1 MHYYAITLINAVNGW
16 VSCRMT
22 IYRKFS
28 DRHGIKR
35 VKQSLQSRH
44 SWVDV
49 RKITHK
55 SYLAQCS

>member
-16 VSCRMT
+16 VSCKMT

-28 DRHGIKR
+28 DKNGIKR
-35 VKQSLQSRH
+35 LAQSLQSQH
-44 SWVDV
+44 SCVGV